1 MPQVGVNCSLFVLCS
16 FAGDKLSL
24 DGKHTLAM
32 DAWKEQ
38 LKRFQGRGIF
48 IMVVFFTSLYF
59 SLWLHFGWGLCVGG
73 GVGWGGVWWGG
84 VG

>member
-1 MPQVGVNCSLFVLCS
+1 MPQVGVNCSLFMLCL

-38 LKRFQGRGIF
+38 LKRFQGMGSF
-48 IMVVFFTSLYF
+48 IMVVFFIVVIVF
-59 SLWLHFGWGLCVGG
+59 IMVAFWVGVVCGG
-73 GVGWGGVWWGG
+73 GVGWGEWTR
-84 VG
+84 